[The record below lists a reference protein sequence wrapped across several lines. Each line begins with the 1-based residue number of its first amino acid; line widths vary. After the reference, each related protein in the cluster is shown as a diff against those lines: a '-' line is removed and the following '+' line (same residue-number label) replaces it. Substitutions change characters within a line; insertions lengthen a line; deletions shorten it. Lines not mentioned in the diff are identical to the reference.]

1 MAMTA
6 AQLKAGYKYD
16 KSNTTQYRLKL
27 NNKTDMDIISCLE
40 SVPNKQGYI
49 KQLIRADI
57 AAGGSPGKETEN
69 Q

>member
-1 MAMTA
+1 MSMTA

-16 KSNTTQYRLKL
+16 RENTTQFRLKL
-27 NNKTDMDIISCLE
+27 NNKTDMDIIKRLE

-49 KQLIRADI
+49 KQLIRTDLEK
-57 AAGGSPGKETEN
+57 GKETEK

>member
-1 MAMTA
+1 MSMTA

-16 KSNTTQYRLKL
+16 RGNTTQFRLKL
-27 NNKTDMDIISCLE
+27 NNKTDMDIISRLE

-49 KQLIRADI
+49 KQLIRADLEK
-57 AAGGSPGKETEN
+57 GKETEK